1 MVIAKA
7 ELPETFAE
15 RVAVPRRNLVPKP
28 AALSFAEAACLPT
41 AYLTAYR
48 MLFDKSGLQPG
59 STANPSRSAPEVRK
73 PSA

>member
-1 MVIAKA
+1 M
-7 ELPETFAE
+7 
-15 RVAVPRRNLVPKP
+15 PRRNLVPKP

-59 STANPSRSAPEVRK
+59 STVLIPPDSDHRARVIVPHGAVTGSRTQR
-73 PSA
+73 